1 MFILGLCARRIE
13 NTLITFQNKNL
24 WTTTAKIARP
34 TQRQNYCNCF
44 FSYEANKTEW
54 SVVARKNK
62 KNQIQHLQHHKKQTE
77 ITWNNYL
84 QLLKNIQIAN
94 CFGFL
99 HHFFFCWVFSK
110 LFIILWSFA
119 KTVLDRFGS
128 FLIFCL
134 LFFGPYPNEQS
145 HPKNSVMNLS
155 KNKSLFLGAPI
166 VYFLDLRS
174 LFPGFP
180 IVFLWYSYRYNLTY
194 NIF

>member
-99 HHFFFCWVFSK
+99 HHFFFVEFLANFLLFYGVLPK
-110 LFIILWSFA
+110 LLWIV
-119 KTVLDRFGS
+119 TVCQF
-128 FLIFCL
+128 FWL

-155 KNKSLFLGAPI
+155 KNESLFFGAPI
-166 VYFLDLRS
+166 VNFLDLRS